1 MEEKEGRIENNL
13 SVQSYSLFSF
23 LVYTKNKTF
32 FSCIELVHS
41 ISRFVQL
48 MLCVLLKLR
57 FYELT
62 YKSLII
68 NA

>member
-13 SVQSYSLFSF
+13 SVQSYSLFLF
-23 LVYTKNKTF
+23 LFTRKQNF